1 VITTWRK
8 LPNGVLAPDDQG
20 TVEWVGK
27 LKTGDGVMGE
37 FKRPRNYA
45 FMKKWFA
52 LVNYAFEMWEPPE
65 DAPEK
70 NFDRFREEMTMLAGY
85 YQEVPSVK
93 GGTRIQARSISF
105 ASMDEDTFADLYDK
119 TILAILKWVLKT
131 YKRSDIDRVMSEVA
145 KFG

>member
-1 VITTWRK
+1 
-8 LPNGVLAPDDQG
+8 
-20 TVEWVGK
+20 
-27 LKTGDGVMGE
+27 
-37 FKRPRNYA
+37 
-45 FMKKWFA
+45 
-52 LVNYAFEMWEPPE
+52 
-65 DAPEK
+65 
-70 NFDRFREEMTMLAGY
+70 MTMLAGY

-119 TILAILKWVLKT
+119 TISAILKWVLKT